1 MAPPPKYVI
10 SRKLVK
16 RFFDKYLPR
25 KPMDVQN
32 ESGKLMKCWQ
42 QFGIDDPRCKEYEVL
57 YDHMYTQTKDYRK
70 KIEGLRIKE
79 DVMGALLR
87 PKYSNELKG
96 RWRTGK
102 TTEWTIYDG
111 VK

>member
-1 MAPPPKYVI
+1 
-10 SRKLVK
+10 
-16 RFFDKYLPR
+16 
-25 KPMDVQN
+25 
-32 ESGKLMKCWQ
+32 
-42 QFGIDDPRCKEYEVL
+42 
-57 YDHMYTQTKDYRK
+57 MYTQTKDYRS